1 MEPSRLLL
9 VLATL
14 AFLGGVVHAVITLR
28 AGRWH
33 ESRWHLLPMAVGFG
47 FQSAFLYLRGQSHGR
62 CPLTNQ
68 FEIFIFIGWS
78 IVLLYFLVGTAF
90 RLSLLGVFTAPLL
103 TILQTIAMLSPLDT
117 DIEPKGAVNAWKE
130 LHATVALVGYAAFAL
145 ACITGIMFLLQDRML
160 KKHRINALFHQLPPI
175 HDLANAIKR
184 MVIVGLVL
192 LTIGHLS
199 SFMIMSPVPGFLHLM
214 SWGVWTLYLVIAI
227 LMQRRT
233 LTARQIAWLAVL
245 GFAFPFI
252 SLWLIA
258 R

>member
-14 AFLGGVVHAVITLR
+14 AFLGGVVHAVVTLR

-33 ESRWHLLPMAVGFG
+33 ESRWHLVPMAIGFA
-47 FQSAFLYLRGQSHGR
+47 FQSAFLYLRGQAHGS

-117 DIEPKGAVNAWKE
+117 PIVVKTKVNPWME

-145 ACITGIMFLLQDRML
+145 ACVTGCMFLLQDRML
-160 KKHRINALFHQLPPI
+160 KQRRINALFHQLPPI
-175 HDLANAIKR
+175 HDLALAIKR
-184 MVIVGLVL
+184 MVLVGFVL
-192 LTIGHLS
+192 LTIGHLAS
-199 SFMIMSPVPGFLHLM
+199 LKISTPVPGALHLM
-214 SWGVWTLYLVIAI
+214 SWGVWALYLVILI
-227 LMQRRT
+227 LMQRRS
-233 LTARQIAWLAVL
+233 LKARQIAWLAVL
-245 GFAFPFI
+245 GFAFPFV

-258 R
+258 K